1 MPAVS
6 VKPSSL
12 DHTNVDAIREY
23 CLITG
28 VPEIDVINE
37 ALDVFVE
44 CSIPARLDSY
54 YKKHP
59 SALSLVSSR

>member
-1 MPAVS
+1 MPVS
-6 VKPSSL
+6 PVKSSSL
-12 DHTNVDAIREY
+12 DRTNVDAIREY

-28 VPEIDVINE
+28 VSEIDVINE

-59 SALSLVSSR
+59 ALSLVSR